1 MASLQGPILMVAAMV
16 GFAVEDAVIKTLAA
30 RMPPGQIAL
39 ALGLIGGTVFAL
51 LLRRHGLRLLV
62 PQALRGAALVRN
74 LAEVGA
80 VITMTLGVAL
90 VPLSVV
96 SSILQAMPLAVT
108 MGAALVLGEKVGWRR
123 WSAILVGFVG
133 VLMIVRPGFAGFD
146 RLALIPLAAVVFL
159 SVRDIATRRVAGAV
173 SSLQVAGWGFLAAL
187 PGGLLMLAMR
197 GEVPV
202 LPAATDALL
211 LVGMAIIGIAA
222 YGALVRA
229 TRADTLAVTTPFR
242 YSRLV
247 FAMLIGVIVFGERP
261 DGWTLAGSALVVAA
275 GLYTMLR
282 EMRLA
287 RLR

>member
-1 MASLQGPILMVAAMV
+1 MASLQGPILMVAAMA
-16 GFAVEDAVIKTLAA
+16 GFAVEDAIIKTLAT

-39 ALGLIGGTVFAL
+39 ALGLIGGLVFAV

-62 PQALRGAALVRN
+62 PQALQGAALVRN
-74 LAEVGA
+74 LAEIGA

-90 VPLSVV
+90 APLTVA

-108 MGAALVLGEKVGWRR
+108 LGAALVLGEKVGWRR
-123 WSAILVGFVG
+123 WSAIGVGFVG
-133 VLMIVRPGFAGFD
+133 VLMIVRPGLEGFD

-159 SVRDIATRRVAGAV
+159 SVRDIATRKVAGAV

-187 PGGLLMLAMR
+187 PGGALMLVMR

-202 LPAATDALL
+202 LPVAGDAAL
-211 LVGMAIIGIAA
+211 LVGMAVIGIAA

-229 TRADTLAVTTPFR
+229 TRADTLASTTPFR

-247 FAMLIGVIVFGERP
+247 FAMIIGAVVFGERP

-282 EMRLA
+282 EMPLA